1 MKWIEKILSYNIL
14 QKRNRWNYLS
24 NTERER
30 IANFISLLY
39 GKSLESMYIGGSQ
52 SRNCTFKYPTKMS
65 DVDVYVFLKN
75 SSQVPWIKNADNS
88 LYATKCLGHGIEVF
102 EIAIKYKQEVTKGME
117 QIYGIN
123 N

>member
-1 MKWIEKILSYNIL
+1 
-14 QKRNRWNYLS
+14 
-24 NTERER
+24 
-30 IANFISLLY
+30 
-39 GKSLESMYIGGSQ
+39 MYIGGSQ